1 MSVSTEMGDEKCIER
16 SLYDESKDLIF
27 GVLHEL
33 LMYHVIP
40 CLNLNYTWRLR
51 VINSLTL

>member
-1 MSVSTEMGDEKCIER
+1 MSVSTGMGDEKCIER

-33 LMYHVIP
+33 LMYHVTP